1 MGAEELAGACSPRA
15 QLWVRV
21 ADDVGAAVPEHPTC
35 YPRFMPSTLDRLPD
49 LGPERVRPLRR
60 VEYERLVAEGAFEDE
75 RVELLGGVIV
85 EMSPRDPR
93 HDFAIERLNARLVE
107 LGRGRASVRPQ
118 LSFVAS
124 DDSVPEPDLALVPVA
139 DYSAAHPTNALLVIE
154 VANASLRKDRSIKA
168 EIYARAGVPE
178 YWVVDLAGRCVE
190 IRTAPQD
197 GVYTKL
203 ETARPG
209 DKLVVRCLDGAA
221 LDVSD
226 FLR

>member
-1 MGAEELAGACSPRA
+1 MTSA
-15 QLWVRV
+15 
-21 ADDVGAAVPEHPTC
+21 
-35 YPRFMPSTLDRLPD
+35 LDRLAD
-49 LGPERVRPLRR
+49 LAPERVRPLRR
-60 VEYERLVAEGAFEDE
+60 VEYERLVAEGAFDDE

-93 HDFAIERLNARLVE
+93 HDFAIERLTALLVP
-107 LGRGRASVRPQ
+107 LAVGRASLRPQ

-124 DDSVPEPDLALVPVA
+124 DDSVPVPDLALVPIA
-139 DYSAAHPTNALLVIE
+139 DYSAAHPTRALLVIE
-154 VANASLRKDRSIKA
+154 VSNASLRKDRSIKA

-190 IRTAPQD
+190 VSTEPAD
-197 GVYTKL
+197 SAYAKV

-209 DKLVVRCLDGAA
+209 DKLAVRYLGGAQVE
-221 LDVSD
+221 VSD

>member
-1 MGAEELAGACSPRA
+1 MISA
-15 QLWVRV
+15 
-21 ADDVGAAVPEHPTC
+21 
-35 YPRFMPSTLDRLPD
+35 LDRLAD

-60 VEYERLVAEGAFEDE
+60 AEYERLVAEGAFDDE

-107 LGRGRASVRPQ
+107 LARGRASVRPQ

-139 DYSAAHPTNALLVIE
+139 DYGAAHPTSALLVIE
-154 VANASLRKDRSIKA
+154 VSNASLRKDRSIKS

-190 IRTAPQD
+190 VRTEPRD
-197 GVYTKL
+197 GGYATLV
-203 ETARPG
+203 TARPG
-209 DKLVVRCLDGAA
+209 DALALRCLDGAEIEIG
-221 LDVSD
+221 D

>member
-1 MGAEELAGACSPRA
+1 MRERTA
-15 QLWVRV
+15 
-21 ADDVGAAVPEHPTC
+21 C
-35 YPRFMPSTLDRLPD
+35 YPHLMISALDRLDD
-49 LGPERVRPLRR
+49 LAPERVRPLRR
-60 VEYERLVAEGAFEDE
+60 VEYERLVAEGAFDDE

-93 HDFAIERLNARLVE
+93 HDFAIERLTLRLIE
-107 LGRGRASVRPQ
+107 LARGRASVRPQ

-139 DYSAAHPTNALLVIE
+139 DYGAAHPTSALLVIE
-154 VANASLRKDRSIKA
+154 VSNASLRKDRSIKA

-190 IRTAPQD
+190 VRTEPRD
-197 GVYTKL
+197 GVYAQL
-203 ETARPG
+203 ATARPG
-209 DKLVVRCLDGAA
+209 DALAISGLEGAA
-221 LDVSD
+221 LAISD